1 MNEPTPVVTTSKSG
15 WRSLLSGLLPLFVVA
30 HCSHHLLTALLTPLS
45 TFIRDDF
52 SLSYS
57 QTAWMMSAFR
67 LSYGTAQLP
76 AGWLADHIGRRT
88 LITIGIC
95 GVGLAGLLVGIS
107 PTYLFLV
114 TTLILM
120 GILGGGY
127 HPSSSPLV
135 SNSVG
140 PELRGRALGFHLV
153 GGSTSF
159 FLAPLVGAGI
169 ASIGGWRASYLSLT
183 IPTII
188 FGLVF
193 YVLMRRRLPNQELRP
208 GPRKAPG
215 PTTTRAPVSKLRLGS
230 FITFT
235 TIVHATTMGIVAF
248 IPLYM
253 VDTFGISNQTAGSLL
268 SLVYSAGL
276 WAGLVGGS
284 LSDRFGYMPV
294 VLGSCLAAGP
304 AIFLLKVLPLN
315 YVLIGLLLVILGMT
329 NSMRGPVA
337 EAYLIDRT
345 NPSYRS
351 TVLGI
356 YYFGNMEGSG
366 VMMPLLGYLIE
377 RFSFQTTFSI
387 AAIVTLALALLFSLL
402 FWQQQNRRPQTEDVV

>member
-1 MNEPTPVVTTSKSG
+1 MNDQIPGVTASKTG
-15 WRSLLSGLLPLFVVA
+15 WRSLLSGLLPFFVVA

-76 AGWLADHIGRRT
+76 AGWLADRVGRRT

-114 TTLILM
+114 TTLIIM

-127 HPSSSPLV
+127 HPSASPLV
-135 SNSVG
+135 SSSVR
-140 PELRGRALGFHLV
+140 PEMRGRALGFHLV
-153 GGSTSF
+153 GGSASF
-159 FLAPLVGAGI
+159 FLAPLIGDGI
-169 ASIGGWRASYLSLT
+169 ASIGGWRASYLILT

-188 FGLVF
+188 FGLFF
-193 YVLMRRRLPNQELRP
+193 YILMRRRLPDQGLNLSTRRVP
-208 GPRKAPG
+208 GV
-215 PTTTRAPVSKLRLGS
+215 TLTTRAPISKLRLGS
-230 FITFT
+230 FIAFT
-235 TIVHATTMGIVAF
+235 TIIHATTMGIVAF

-253 VDTFGISNQTAGSLL
+253 VDTFDISNQTAGSLL

-276 WAGLVGGS
+276 WASLVGGS
-284 LSDRFGYMPV
+284 LSDRFGHMPV
-294 VLGSCLAAGP
+294 VLGSCLVAGP
-304 AIFLLKVLPLN
+304 AVFLLKVLPLN
-315 YVLIGLLLVILGMT
+315 YVLIGMLLVIIGMT
-329 NSMRGPVA
+329 NAMRGPVA
-337 EAYLIDRT
+337 EAYLISRT
-345 NPSYRS
+345 SSNRRS

-356 YYFGNMEGSG
+356 YYFGNMEASG

-377 RFSFQTTFSI
+377 RFSFQTSFTI
-387 AAIVTLALALLFSLL
+387 AAVVTLALALLFSLF
-402 FWQQQNRRPQTEDVV
+402 FWHQRYQKTAG